1 MYRAYNLQIGL
12 GDWSDWQVNPL
23 IAKLQEEVKVLLSHK
38 LDNYVRPD
46 SSLDGS
52 AMQEDWFPQLKQ
64 FHVFIS
70 HSHQDY
76 DLALKLASKLYKTFN
91 LLAFIDSNV
100 WGCSDDLL
108 RSIDD
113 RFCYNSERDT
123 YSYSLRNKTTSH
135 VHMMLMTAISQMM
148 YNTECLFFLNTPNSI
163 DPARDIPSST
173 FSPWIYSELALAHV
187 MKKRSPEEHRCS
199 EIVKEAY
206 AATDSAL
213 QIRYK
218 VSIQSLNDLRL
229 FHMILWENRYLEN
242 KSKCS
247 LDDLYSMSESVYE

>member
-23 IAKLQEEVKVLLSHK
+23 VVELQEKVRGMLSHK
-38 LDNYVRPD
+38 LDHYVRQD

-52 AMQEDWFPQLKQ
+52 AMQEDWFPQLKP

-76 DLALKLASKLYKTFN
+76 DLALRLASKLFDTFQ
-91 LLAFIDSNV
+91 LLAFIDSDV
-100 WGCSDDLL
+100 WGYSDDLL

-163 DPARDIPSST
+163 VAARDIPSST

-187 MKKRSPEEHRCS
+187 MEKRSPEKHRRS

-206 AATDSAL
+206 VANDSEL
-213 QIRYK
+213 KIRYK

-229 FHMILWENRYLEN
+229 CHMILWEDRYLEK
-242 KSKCS
+242 KSQCS

>member
-1 MYRAYNLQIGL
+1 MYRAYNLQIAL

-23 IAKLQEEVKVLLSHK
+23 VVKRQEEVRGMLSNK
-38 LDNYVRPD
+38 LDHYVRPD

-52 AMQEDWFPQLKQ
+52 AMQEDWFPQLKP

-76 DLALKLASKLYKTFN
+76 DLALRLASKLWDTFQ

-100 WGCSDDLL
+100 WGYSDDLL
-108 RSIDD
+108 RYIDD

-173 FSPWIYSELALAHV
+173 FSPWIYSELALARV
-187 MKKRSPEEHRCS
+187 MEKRSPATHRHS

-206 AATDSAL
+206 AATDSQL
-213 QIRYK
+213 KIKYK
-218 VSIQSLNDLRL
+218 VSIQSLHDLRL
-229 FHMILWENRYLEN
+229 SHMISWENRYLEN
-242 KSKCS
+242 ESQCS
-247 LDDLYSMSESVYE
+247 LDALYSMSESCYE